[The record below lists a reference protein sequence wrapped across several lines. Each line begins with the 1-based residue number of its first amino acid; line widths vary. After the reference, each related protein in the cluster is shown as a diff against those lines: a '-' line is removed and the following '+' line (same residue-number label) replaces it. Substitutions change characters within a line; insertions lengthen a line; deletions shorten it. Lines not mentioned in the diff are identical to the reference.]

1 MATETKKFPSQTT
14 SAALDARAVASAQA
28 LAAHVVQ
35 AKGHGH
41 GGTAMALA
49 PVSHVLFSRV
59 LRHSPAHPDWPA
71 RDRFVLSAGHAS
83 LLLYTQLFL
92 TGYGLTLDDL
102 AKSRTLGSKTP
113 GHPEVHHTVGV
124 EMSTGPLGQGVAS
137 AVGMAMAARHESAV
151 FTPGS
156 ALLDHTTWVLAGDG
170 CLQEGVSG
178 EASSLAGT
186 LGLDNLVLIWDD
198 NGITIDSGTDETFSE
213 DVRARYRA
221 YGWRVLEIDTPTDLD
236 ALEATLREAAER
248 TGRPTLVALRTVIGA
263 PSAKFGG
270 TSAAHSGGFGA
281 DELALVK
288 TTLGFAP
295 DAPLPDL
302 VSPET
307 LEHTRGALA
316 HGERMHTDW
325 EADLAA
331 WATREPGAATRW
343 RAFRGGEVDTAAL
356 DTVKLGGPGDLIA
369 TRKTNGA
376 VLRALQGSAPLWGG
390 SADLAGSTTV
400 EVDGARFSAA
410 NPAGEF
416 IRFGIREHAM
426 AAILNGIALQGPW
439 RPFASTYLV
448 FSDYMRPSIRLGAL
462 MGLGAVYVYTH
473 DSVAVGEDGPTHQP
487 VEQIASLR
495 TVPGLDVV
503 RPADSVE
510 VVAAWRRI
518 LASPDRPVAL
528 ILSRQDLPVL
538 ESTDTTVAGVTA
550 GGYVRWQHGDG
561 SDLAILATGSEVHLA
576 IDAAT
581 RLAGQG
587 INARVVSMPC
597 VEWFAEQ
604 TADYRESVLPAA
616 LRARVAVEA
625 GRGDAWYH
633 WVGLDGQVVS
643 VEEFGESGSGPEVLR
658 LRGIHL
664 DAVLA
669 AAHTTLAT
677 AAGTPAATHGTPELV
692 TN

>member
-1 MATETKKFPSQTT
+1 MATESTNPSSPTT
-14 SAALDARAVASAQA
+14 HSELDDRAVASARA

-59 LRHSPAHPDWPA
+59 LRHSPSQPDWPG

-92 TGYGLTLDDL
+92 TGYGLTVDDL

-113 GHPEVHHTVGV
+113 GHPELHHTVGV

-156 ALLDHTTWVLAGDG
+156 TLLDHTTWVLAGDG

-198 NGITIDSGTDETFSE
+198 NGITIDSGTAETFSE

-221 YGWRVLEIDTPTDLD
+221 YGWRVLEIDAPNDLET
-236 ALEATLREAAER
+236 LEATLRDAAER
-248 TGRPTLVALRTVIGA
+248 TGRPTLIALRTVIGA

-281 DELALVK
+281 DELATVK
-288 TTLGFAP
+288 TTLGFAA
-295 DAPLPDL
+295 DAPLHDL
-302 VSPET
+302 VAPET
-307 LEHTRGALA
+307 LEHTRGAISR
-316 HGERMHTDW
+316 GERLHHDW

-331 WATREPGAATRW
+331 WSSRDPEAAARW
-343 RAFRGGEVDTAAL
+343 AAFRGGEFDSSAL
-356 DTVKLGGPGDLIA
+356 DTVKVGAPGDSIA

-376 VLRALQGSAPLWGG
+376 VLRALQGSVPLWGG

-400 EVDGARFSAA
+400 EVDGDRFSAA

-518 LASPDRPVAL
+518 LAAPDRPVAL

-538 ESTDTTVAGVTA
+538 ASTDNTPVGVTA

-561 SDLAILATGSEVHLA
+561 TDLAILATGSEVHLA
-576 IDAAT
+576 IDAAA
-581 RLAGQG
+581 RLAERG
-587 INARVVSMPC
+587 IAARVVSMPC
-597 VEWFAEQ
+597 LEWFAEQ
-604 TADYRESVLPAA
+604 SADYREAVLPAA

-625 GRGDAWYH
+625 GRGDAWYR
-633 WVGLDGQVVS
+633 WVGLDGRVVS

-658 LRGIHL
+658 RRGIHL
-664 DAVLA
+664 DAVIA
-669 AAHTTLAT
+669 AAHATLGSSA
-677 AAGTPAATHGTPELV
+677 LV

>member
-137 AVGMAMAARHESAV
+137 AVGMAMAARHESAM

-198 NGITIDSGTDETFSE
+198 NHITIDSGTDETFSE

-263 PSAKFGG
+263 PSTKFSG

-295 DAPLPDL
+295 DAPLHDL

-307 LEHTRGALA
+307 LEHTRGALTR
-316 HGERMHTDW
+316 GERMHTTW
-325 EADLAA
+325 EADLAT
-331 WATREPGAATRW
+331 WATREPEAAARW
-343 RAFRGGEVDTAAL
+343 RAFRGGEFSTAAL
-356 DTVKLGGPGDLIA
+356 DTVKLGEPGDKIA

-376 VLRALQGSAPLWGG
+376 VLRALQGQAPLWGG

-400 EVDGARFSAA
+400 EVDGDRFSAA

-426 AAILNGIALQGPW
+426 AAILSGIALQGPW

-448 FSDYMRPSIRLGAL
+448 FSDYMRPSIRLAAL

-487 VEQIASLR
+487 VEQIGSLR

-538 ESTDTTVAGVTA
+538 TSTALTQAGVTA

-561 SDLAILATGSEVHLA
+561 TDLAILATGSEVHLA

-581 RLAGQG
+581 QLADEG
-587 INARVVSMPC
+587 INARVISMPC

-604 TADYRESVLPAA
+604 TAEYRESVLPAA

-625 GRGDAWYH
+625 GRGDAWYR
-633 WVGLDGQVVS
+633 WVGIDGQVVS

-664 DAVLA
+664 DAVIA
-669 AAHTTLAT
+669 AAHDTLTSTAGDRTTA
-677 AAGTPAATHGTPELV
+677 HGTPELI

>member
-1 MATETKKFPSQTT
+1 MATETTNSPSATT
-14 SAALDARAVASAQA
+14 EPLREAEAHLDARAVASAQA
-28 LAAHVVQ
+28 VAAHVVQ

-49 PVSHVLFSRV
+49 PLSHVLFSRV
-59 LRHSPAHPDWPA
+59 LRHSPSHPEWPG

-83 LLLYTQLFL
+83 LLLYTQLFF

-137 AVGMAMAARHESAV
+137 AVGMAMAARHERAV
-151 FTPGS
+151 YTPES
-156 ALLDHTTWVLAGDG
+156 SLLNHTVWVVAGDG

-198 NGITIDSGTDETFSE
+198 NSITIDSGTDETFSE
-213 DVRARYRA
+213 DVRARYRS
-221 YGWRVLEIDTPTDLD
+221 YGWRVLEIDTPNDLD
-236 ALEATLREAAER
+236 EIERTLLIAAES
-248 TGRPTLVALRTVIGA
+248 TGRPTLVALRTIIGA
-263 PSAKFGG
+263 PSPKFGG

-281 DELALVK
+281 DELAVVK

-295 DAPLPDL
+295 DAPLADL
-302 VSPET
+302 VSEET
-307 LEHTRGALA
+307 LQHTRGALA
-316 HGERMHTDW
+316 RGEQLHTTW
-325 EADLAA
+325 ESDLDAWSTADPQAA
-331 WATREPGAATRW
+331 ARW
-343 RAFRGGEVDTAAL
+343 RAFRGGEFSTAAL
-356 DTVKLGGPGDLIA
+356 DTVSTGTTGDAIA

-400 EVDGARFSAA
+400 EVDGERFSAA
-410 NPAGEF
+410 NPGGEF

-462 MGLGAVYVYTH
+462 MGLGTVYVYTH

-538 ESTDTTVAGVTA
+538 DSTDHTVAGVTA
-550 GGYVRWQHGDG
+550 GGYVRWQHGTGD
-561 SDLAILATGSEVHLA
+561 DLAILATGSEVHLA
-576 IDAAT
+576 IEAAT
-581 RLAGQG
+581 QLADEG
-587 INARVVSMPC
+587 IAARVVSMPC
-597 VEWFAEQ
+597 VEWFTEQ
-604 TADYRESVLPAA
+604 STEYRESVLPPS

-625 GRGDAWYH
+625 GRGDAWYR
-633 WVGLDGQVVS
+633 WVGLDGEVVS
-643 VEEFGESGSGPEVLR
+643 VETFGESGSGPEVLR
-658 LRGIHL
+658 LRGIHTKAIL
-664 DAVLA
+664 DAA
-669 AAHTTLAT
+669 QRTLA
-677 AAGTPAATHGTPELV
+677 
-692 TN
+692 

>member
-1 MATETKKFPSQTT
+1 MATETTNSPSATT
-14 SAALDARAVASAQA
+14 EPPPEGQAHLDARAVASAQA
-28 LAAHVVQ
+28 VAAHVVQ

-49 PVSHVLFSRV
+49 PLSHVLFSRV
-59 LRHSPAHPDWPA
+59 LRHSPSHPEWPG

-83 LLLYTQLFL
+83 LLLYTQLFF

-151 FTPGS
+151 YTPES
-156 ALLDHTTWVLAGDG
+156 SLLNHTVWVVAGDG

-198 NGITIDSGTDETFSE
+198 NSITIDSGTDETFSE
-213 DVRARYRA
+213 DVRARYRS
-221 YGWRVLEIDTPTDLD
+221 YGWRVLEIDTPNDLD
-236 ALEATLREAAER
+236 EIERTLLIAAES
-248 TGRPTLVALRTVIGA
+248 TGRPTLVALRTIIGA
-263 PSAKFGG
+263 PSPKFGG

-281 DELALVK
+281 DELAVVK

-295 DAPLPDL
+295 DAPLADL
-302 VSPET
+302 VSEET
-307 LEHTRGALA
+307 LQHTRGALA
-316 HGERMHTDW
+316 RGEQLHTTW
-325 EADLAA
+325 ESDLDAWSTADPQAA
-331 WATREPGAATRW
+331 ARW
-343 RAFRGGEVDTAAL
+343 RAFRGGEFSTAAL
-356 DTVKLGGPGDLIA
+356 DTVSTGPTGDAIA

-400 EVDGARFSAA
+400 EVDGERFSAA
-410 NPAGEF
+410 NPGGEF

-462 MGLGAVYVYTH
+462 MGLGTVYVYTH

-538 ESTDTTVAGVTA
+538 DSTDHTVAGVTA
-550 GGYVRWQHGDG
+550 GGYVRWQHGTGD
-561 SDLAILATGSEVHLA
+561 DLAILATGSEVHLA
-576 IDAAT
+576 IEAAT
-581 RLAGQG
+581 QLADEG
-587 INARVVSMPC
+587 IAARVVSMPC
-597 VEWFAEQ
+597 VEWFTEQ
-604 TADYRESVLPAA
+604 STEYRESVLPPS

-625 GRGDAWYH
+625 GRGDAWYR
-633 WVGLDGQVVS
+633 WVGLDGEVVS
-643 VEEFGESGSGPEVLR
+643 VETFGESGSGPEVLR
-658 LRGIHL
+658 LRGIHTKAIL
-664 DAVLA
+664 DASD
-669 AAHTTLAT
+669 T
-677 AAGTPAATHGTPELV
+677 ELR
-692 TN
+692 TYSP

>member
-1 MATETKKFPSQTT
+1 MATETTNSPSATT
-14 SAALDARAVASAQA
+14 EPLLEGQAHLDARAVASAQA
-28 LAAHVVQ
+28 VAAHVVQ

-49 PVSHVLFSRV
+49 PLSHVLFSRV
-59 LRHSPAHPDWPA
+59 LRHSPSHPEWPG

-83 LLLYTQLFL
+83 LLLYTQLFF

-151 FTPGS
+151 YTPES
-156 ALLDHTTWVLAGDG
+156 ALLNHTVWVVAGDG

-198 NGITIDSGTDETFSE
+198 NSITIDSGTDETFSE
-213 DVRARYRA
+213 DVRARYRS
-221 YGWRVLEIDTPTDLD
+221 YGWRVLEIDTPNDLD
-236 ALEATLREAAER
+236 EIERTLRIAAEP

-263 PSAKFGG
+263 PSPKFGG

-281 DELALVK
+281 DELAVVK

-295 DAPLPDL
+295 DATLADL
-302 VSPET
+302 VSAET
-307 LEHTRGALA
+307 LRHTRGALA
-316 HGERMHTDW
+316 RGEQLHTTW
-325 EADLAA
+325 ESDLDAWSTTDPQAA
-331 WATREPGAATRW
+331 ARW
-343 RAFRGGEVDTAAL
+343 RAFRGGEFSTAAL
-356 DTVKLGGPGDLIA
+356 DTVSTGTTGDAIA

-376 VLRALQGSAPLWGG
+376 VLRALQGFAPLWGG

-400 EVDGARFSAA
+400 EVDGERFSAA
-410 NPAGEF
+410 NPEGEF

-487 VEQIASLR
+487 VEQMASLR

-518 LASPDRPVAL
+518 LVSPDRPVAL

-538 ESTDTTVAGVTA
+538 DSTDATVAGVTA
-550 GGYVRWQHGDG
+550 GGYVRWQHGTGD
-561 SDLAILATGSEVHLA
+561 DLAILATGSEVHLA
-576 IDAAT
+576 IEAAT
-581 RLAGQG
+581 QLADKG
-587 INARVVSMPC
+587 IAARVVSMPC
-597 VEWFAEQ
+597 VEWFTEQ
-604 TADYRESVLPAA
+604 STEYRESVLPPS

-625 GRGDAWYH
+625 GRGDAWYR
-633 WVGLDGQVVS
+633 WVGLDGEVVS
-643 VEEFGESGSGPEVLR
+643 VETFGESGSGPEVLR
-658 LRGIHL
+658 LRGIHTNAIL
-664 DAVLA
+664 DAA
-669 AAHTTLAT
+669 QRTLA
-677 AAGTPAATHGTPELV
+677 
-692 TN
+692 

>member
-1 MATETKKFPSQTT
+1 MATESTNPPSPTT
-14 SAALDARAVASAQA
+14 HSELDDRAVASARA

-59 LRHSPAHPDWPA
+59 LRHSPSQPDWPG

-92 TGYGLTLDDL
+92 TGYGLTVDDL

-113 GHPEVHHTVGV
+113 GHPELHHTVGV

-156 ALLDHTTWVLAGDG
+156 TLLDHTTWVLAGDG

-198 NGITIDSGTDETFSE
+198 NGITIDSGTDETFAE

-221 YGWRVLEIDTPTDLD
+221 YGWRVLEIDTPDDLD
-236 ALEATLREAAER
+236 ALEETLRAAAER

-281 DELALVK
+281 DELAAVK
-288 TTLGFAP
+288 STLGFTA
-295 DAPLPDL
+295 DAGLHDL
-302 VSPET
+302 VTPET
-307 LEHTRGALA
+307 LEHTSTAIDR
-316 HGERMHTDW
+316 GERMHRAW
-325 EADLAA
+325 ETELAA
-331 WATREPGAATRW
+331 WSETDPAAAARW
-343 RAFRGGEVDTAAL
+343 AAFRGNEFSTAAL
-356 DTVKLGGPGDLIA
+356 DAVAVGAPGDMIA

-376 VLRALQGSAPLWGG
+376 VLRALQSSAPLWGG

-400 EVDGARFSAA
+400 EVDGDRFSAA

-426 AAILNGIALQGPW
+426 AAILSGIALQGPW

-462 MGLGAVYVYTH
+462 MGLGAVYIYTH

-503 RPADSVE
+503 RPADAVE
-510 VVAAWRRI
+510 VVAVWRRI

-538 ESTDTTVAGVTA
+538 ASDAGTVAGVTA
-550 GGYVRWQHGDG
+550 GGYVRWQHDAGL
-561 SDLAILATGSEVHLA
+561 DLAILATGSEVHLA
-576 IDAAT
+576 VAAAE
-581 RLAGQG
+581 RLAEQG
-587 INARVVSMPC
+587 VAARVVSMPS

-604 TADYRESVLPAA
+604 TAAYRESVLPAG

-625 GRGDAWYH
+625 GRGDAWYR
-633 WVGLDGQVVS
+633 WVGLDGRVVS
-643 VEEFGESGSGPEVLR
+643 VEEFGESGSGPELLR

-664 DAVLA
+664 DAVLDA
-669 AAHTTLAT
+669 AYATLAAT
-677 AAGTPAATHGTPELV
+677 ADTLV